1 MPSVP
6 AVVDSVQADG
16 ASSAPMGDP
25 KHQPA
30 PGVRR
35 GSAGPGLFLVPL
47 LLLCLFHG
55 VLLPGYI
62 VFSNDGPLG
71 VISAESSRLPEGF
84 LGVWQDLNW
93 LGASSPA
100 AMPNFTQIFG
110 TLAGDPALFS
120 KVYAPVSLALLG
132 FAAVF
137 LCRRLGF
144 APQVS
149 SLVGI
154 AAALNS
160 NFFSYACWGLPGR
173 ALAAGAI
180 LCALGFAYRPGP
192 RPWVSM
198 ALAGFAVGL
207 NVSEAADSGALLSL
221 YFAAAVLWDLWGGFR
236 REDAPAA
243 PRTGALAGVARL
255 ALAVGMAGW
264 MAFGSIDTLVNTSVK
279 GVAATSQEQSAE
291 QRWDFLTGWSFPKAE
306 VLRIAIPGVLGY
318 RMDTEDGGAYWG
330 GVGPDG
336 DARHR
341 FSGSGEY
348 AGVLVLVVAAWA
360 VWCSF
365 TRVGSP
371 FTDRERHRILFWAL
385 ASLVSLLLAFGRHA
399 PFYSWIVQLPFF
411 REMRIPMK
419 FLHGFHLSVLVL
431 FAHGLE
437 AIARAHMGRFA
448 PGGADWSSKVR
459 SWWRAA
465 ATPAPERRFLL
476 VLGVLTGAAILGF
489 AAYFSCRPSV
499 VAHLGPLVG
508 ADQAVAVARHSLGE
522 VGLFVLLLG
531 GSALVV
537 LLVFSGVLSG
547 ASGSLAWWILGGLLA
562 VDLYRASTP
571 WVVHYDYR
579 RRYRQNVVVEYLARD
594 PALSRVTCRF
604 LPTSRQMLVADDDGM
619 MPAVHNLWLEHHFQR
634 YNVQTLDII
643 QAPRMPALDQAFL
656 KTLEPTD
663 AEMSRGDFRAV
674 GRLWQLTATRY
685 ILAAR
690 AFEARLNQA
699 FTVSGTGFA
708 PRLGFDLG
716 LKPDAD
722 RNRLRPDDLDAA
734 PNPAGRYALF
744 EVTGSLPRFGL
755 FARWEVSTSD
765 TAMLS
770 RLRDPAFDPAGSV
783 ILASAPGLAAVPGAT
798 NGTARLV
805 SYSPRRIVLETRS
818 SSPQILLDNG
828 RWHEDW
834 KVLVD
839 GRPAALLRANHLMR
853 AVELPPG
860 DHAVELRF
868 QPDTRPLWVSV
879 SALAVALGLAAFT
892 VVSERR
898 GAGGAK

>member
-1 MPSVP
+1 M
-6 AVVDSVQADG
+6 G
-16 ASSAPMGDP
+16 AP
-25 KHQPA
+25 KLQPA
-30 PGVRR
+30 PGSRR
-35 GSAGPGLFLVPL
+35 GTSGRGLIAILL

-55 VLLPGYI
+55 VLLPGHI

-71 VISAESSRLPEGF
+71 VISAESSRLPQGF

-120 KVYAPVSLALLG
+120 KVYAPLSLALLG

-137 LCRRLGF
+137 LCRRIGF

-173 ALAAGAI
+173 ALAAAGI
-180 LCALGFAYRPGP
+180 LCALGLAYRPEP

-221 YFAAAVLWDLWGGFR
+221 YFAAAVLWDLWGGPR
-236 REDAPAA
+236 RDGAP
-243 PRTGALAGVARL
+243 PWPGALAGAARL

-264 MAFGSIDTLVNTSVK
+264 IAFGSIDTLVNTSVK
-279 GVAATSQEQSAE
+279 GVAATSQEQSPG

-360 VWCSF
+360 VWRAF
-365 TRVGSP
+365 AGGGTP
-371 FTDRERHRILFWAL
+371 FTDQERHRVRFWAL
-385 ASLVSLLLAFGRHA
+385 AALVSLLLAFGRHA
-399 PFYSWIVQLPFF
+399 PFYQWIVQLPFF

-437 AIARAHMGRFA
+437 AIARAHLGRST
-448 PGGADWSSKVR
+448 PGGADWSSRVVG
-459 SWWRAA
+459 WWRGT
-465 ATPAPERRFLL
+465 ATPAVDRRFVAFLAA
-476 VLGVLTGAAILGF
+476 LTGVAILGF
-489 AAYFSCRPSV
+489 AAYLSGRPSV

-508 ADQAVAVARHSLGE
+508 ADQAAAVARHSLAE
-522 VGLFVLLLG
+522 VGLFVVLLG

-537 LLVFSGVLSG
+537 LLVFSGVLAG
-547 ASGSLAWWILGGLLA
+547 ASAPLAWWVLGGLLA
-562 VDLYRASTP
+562 IDLYRASTP
-571 WVVHYDYR
+571 WVVHYDHR

-594 PALSRVTCRF
+594 PAQSRVACRI
-604 LPTSRQMLVADDDGM
+604 LPTSRQMLIADDDGL

-656 KTLEPTD
+656 KAFEPTETEV
-663 AEMSRGDFRAV
+663 ARGDFRAV

-699 FTVSGTGFA
+699 FTVTGTGFV

-734 PNPAGRYALF
+734 PNPAGQYALF
-744 EVTGSLPRFGL
+744 ELTGALPRFGL
-755 FARWEVSTSD
+755 FSRWEVSTSD
-765 TAMLS
+765 ASTLS
-770 RLRDPAFDPAGSV
+770 RLRDPGFDPATSV
-783 ILASAPGLAAVPGAT
+783 ILSTAPGVEAVPGAT

-805 SYSPRRIVLETRS
+805 RYSPKRIVLETRS

-828 RWHEDW
+828 RWHDDW
-834 KVLVD
+834 QVSVD
-839 GRPAALLRANHLMR
+839 GRPASLLRANHLMR

-860 DHAVELRF
+860 DHTVELRF

-879 SALAVALGLAAFT
+879 SALAVALGLVAFT

-898 GAGGAK
+898 GVGNGD